1 MVRSKRAT
9 IQKLRTLGLY
19 GELAEKAYG
28 VWGSDTE
35 EYIRMDPYNL
45 LREVE
50 GVGWELAERIARDM
64 EFEPDAPE
72 RMRGALYAGLL
83 EAANEGH
90 TWRSRGSLLTGAAH
104 LTATPETES
113 WDEGPDLNPWLDE
126 LIDGGWCV
134 DETSQASE
142 TEGALGDVVQ
152 LASLQRSE
160 AEIALY
166 LKNLLERE
174 SPFAQKTVSDERLLD
189 VERDLGLTLA
199 ENQRR
204 ALEQSV
210 AEKVLILTGGPG
222 TGKTTILR
230 GVIRLW
236 ENQGGRIRLAAPTG
250 RAAKKLSEATRR
262 PASTI
267 HRLLEYQ
274 PDSRGFS
281 RNARRR
287 LRVDLL
293 VVDETSMLD
302 TELMAALLKA
312 LPERA
317 HLLLVGDI
325 DQLPSVGPGT
335 VLEDLIAS
343 GHIQTIRLTEI
354 FRQSEGSLIALNAQR
369 INAGE
374 EPVLESGGLETGQD
388 FFAIERNTYS
398 SVVETVLEMVT
409 KRIPAQFDLK
419 PLADIQVIV
428 PMHKGQVGVE
438 NLNAELQPLVR
449 GAASSAPD
457 EKPSKP
463 LVYDG
468 RAFEIG
474 DKVMQ
479 TKNDY
484 ARDVFN
490 GDLGI
495 VTDVDPSRNRLIA
508 SIDGRPITYERQD
521 LRHLVL
527 AYAITIHKSQ
537 GSEYPAV
544 VVPLVMGHRRMLQRN
559 LLYTAISRGQRLVVL
574 VGNRQAIQMAIQNDR
589 VVRRRTRL
597 QARLASMLSD

>member
-9 IQKLRTLGLY
+9 VQKLRTLGLY
-19 GELAEKAYG
+19 GELAEKTYN
-28 VWGSDTE
+28 VWGGDAD
-35 EYIRMDPYNL
+35 EYIRMDPYKL

-50 GVGWELAERIARDM
+50 GVGWELAERIARDLK
-64 EFEPDAPE
+64 FTPDAPE
-72 RMRGALYAGLL
+72 RMRGAVYAGLL

-90 TWRSRGSLLTGAAH
+90 TCVSRASLLTGAAR
-104 LTATPETES
+104 LAATPDMES

-126 LIDGGWCV
+126 LIDGGSCV
-134 DETSQASE
+134 DETSQESE
-142 TEGALGDVVQ
+142 TEGDFGDVVQ
-152 LASLQRSE
+152 LASLHRSE

-174 SPFAQKTVSDERLLD
+174 SPFARKNVSAERLHD

-210 AEKVLILTGGPG
+210 AEKILILTGGPG

-236 ENQGGRIRLAAPTG
+236 ENQGARIRLAAPTG

-274 PDSRGFS
+274 PDARGFS

-302 TELMAALLKA
+302 TELMAALLQA

-354 FRQSEGSLIALNAQR
+354 FRQSEGSLIAVNAQR

-374 EPVLESGGLETGQD
+374 EPILESGGLETGQD

-449 GAASSAPD
+449 GSAPSAPGG
-457 EKPSKP
+457 KPSKP
-463 LVYDG
+463 LVYDN
-468 RAFEIG
+468 RSFEIG

-495 VTDVDPSRNRLIA
+495 VTDVDPSRNRLVA
-508 SIDGRPITYERQD
+508 SIDGRAITYERQD

-574 VGNRQAIQMAIQNDR
+574 VGNRRAIQMAIQNDQ